1 MGRGDGASSAA
12 VVGEGVPGPS
22 GLRRPSVHLS
32 DDEDEEEDVTFIE
45 RVPVYP
51 SRKVVK
57 KSSSEGKGPVRTPAQ
72 KKMMT
77 EVSIKKKCIPI
88 IILYFLNLTFEQ
100 YNVEFF

>member
-32 DDEDEEEDVTFIE
+32 DDEDEEEEEVTIVE

-77 EVSIKKKCIPI
+77 EVSIKKNV
-88 IILYFLNLTFEQ
+88 FL
-100 YNVEFF
+100 